1 MRKVAPRCDRM
12 LPARG
17 DRQPLERPAMV
28 FDPHLRS
35 AKETP
40 LFIIGAIFSSLCWL
54 LLIITIIGLF
64 YGGLVLM
71 FVLIAHALHLAH
83 VQGNGLK
90 VSERQLPD
98 LYERVK
104 AAAAKLGLARLP
116 DVYVLQSGGVLNA
129 FATKLL
135 SRRFVIIYA
144 ELAQQCEDPRQL
156 DFVVGH
162 ELGHL
167 AAGHLTWMFFLLPFR
182 LVPWLGPAYSRAC
195 EYTCDRAGFVV
206 AGDLEPS
213 LRGLCVL
220 AAGRLAGRADLQ
232 AFSDQR
238 NASGGF
244 WMSIFELVSTHPY
257 LCKRAGALQ
266 EFAAPGTIRP
276 VPRNPFA
283 YPLAPFLGMGAGGG
297 LQSSLLIMIVVF
309 AVVFARLVPAL
320 KQYQKIAQAS
330 GASYITRPATQNDD
344 DSEQLNRGDDSMNQ
358 PATRTTPR

>member
-1 MRKVAPRCDRM
+1 MHKVDPRWDTM
-12 LPARG
+12 LFARG
-17 DRQPLERPAMV
+17 NRQPLERPAKV
-28 FDPHLRS
+28 FDPRLRS

-40 LFIIGAIFSSLCWL
+40 LFVIGVIFSSVCWL

-64 YGGLVLM
+64 YGGLALV

-98 LYERVK
+98 LYQRVK
-104 AAAAKLGLARLP
+104 VAAAKLGVAHVP

-182 LVPWLGPAYSRAC
+182 LVPWFGPAYSRAC

-206 AGDLEPS
+206 VGDLEPS

-238 NASGGF
+238 SASGGF

-257 LCKRAGALQ
+257 LCKRAAALQ

-283 YPLAPFLGMGAGGG
+283 YPLAPFLGLGAAGGM
-297 LQSSLLIMIVVF
+297 QSGFVMMIVVF
-309 AVVFARLVPAL
+309 ALAFAMVVPTL
-320 KQYQKIAQAS
+320 KKYQKIAQTA
-330 GASYITRPATQNDD
+330 GASYSPRPSPNDD
-344 DSEQLNRGDDSMNQ
+344 DSQQLKRDEEERRRS
-358 PATRTTPR
+358 P

>member
-1 MRKVAPRCDRM
+1 MA
-12 LPARG
+12 
-17 DRQPLERPAMV
+17 
-28 FDPHLRS
+28 FDPRLRS
-35 AKETP
+35 EKEMP
-40 LFIIGAIFSSLCWL
+40 LFILGLIFSSVSWL
-54 LLIITIIGLF
+54 LLIVSIIGLV
-64 YGGLVLM
+64 YGGMVLV

-90 VSERQLPD
+90 ISDRQLPD

-104 AAAAKLGLARLP
+104 VASKKLGLARVP
-116 DVYVLQSGGVLNA
+116 DVYVLQSGGILNA

-135 SRRFVIIYA
+135 SRRFVIIYS
-144 ELAQQCEDPRQL
+144 ELADNCADPRQL

-195 EYTCDRAGFVV
+195 EYTCDRAGLAVV
-206 AGDLEPS
+206 GELEPS

-238 NASGGF
+238 SASGGF

-257 LCKRAGALQ
+257 LCKRAAALQ
-266 EFAAPGTIRP
+266 EFAAPGTVKP
-276 VPRNPFA
+276 VPRSALA
-283 YPLAPFLGMGAGGG
+283 YPLAPFLGFAAAGNMQAGF
-297 LQSSLLIMIVVF
+297 LVVIFLIAFVF
-309 AVVFARLVPAL
+309 AMAVPAF
-320 KQYQKIAQAS
+320 KQYQKAISAAATGAQIHSLHA
-330 GASYITRPATQNDD
+330 DD
-344 DSEQLNRGDDSMNQ
+344 DAELDQLDVGQRAGAPDKGQQGLDS
-358 PATRTTPR
+358 PAKAPPSRPEAADRVR

>member
-1 MRKVAPRCDRM
+1 M
-12 LPARG
+12 
-17 DRQPLERPAMV
+17 
-28 FDPHLRS
+28 FDPRLRS

-40 LFIIGAIFSSLCWL
+40 LFIVGVIFSSVCWL

-64 YGGLVLM
+64 YGGLVLV

-104 AAAAKLGLARLP
+104 VAGAKLGIARVP

-129 FATKLL
+129 FATRLL

-206 AGDLEPS
+206 VGDLEPS

-266 EFAAPGTIRP
+266 EFAAPGTIKP

-283 YPLAPFLGMGAGGG
+283 YPLAPFLGLGATGGMQSG
-297 LQSSLLIMIVVF
+297 LLMMIVVF
-309 AVVFARLVPAL
+309 ALVFAMVVPTL
-320 KQYQKIAQAS
+320 KKYQQIAQTA
-330 GASYITRPATQNDD
+330 GASYVHRPATQNDD
-344 DSEQLNRGDDSMNQ
+344 DSQQLSRDEEERRPS
-358 PATRTTPR
+358 P

>member
-1 MRKVAPRCDRM
+1 
-12 LPARG
+12 
-17 DRQPLERPAMV
+17 MV

-64 YGGLVLM
+64 YGGLVLV

-98 LYERVK
+98 LYERIK
-104 AAAAKLGLARLP
+104 AAAAKLGIARVP
-116 DVYVLQSGGVLNA
+116 DVYVLQSGGILNA

-206 AGDLEPS
+206 VGDLEPS

-220 AAGRLAGRADLQ
+220 AAGRLARRADLQ

-266 EFAAPGTIRP
+266 EFAAPGTVQP

-283 YPLAPFLGMGAGGG
+283 YPLAPFLGFGASGGMQSG
-297 LQSSLLIMIVVF
+297 LLNMIVVF
-309 AVVFARLVPAL
+309 ALGFAMLAPAL
-320 KQYQKIAQAS
+320 KQYQKTIAQTAA
-330 GASYITRPATQNDD
+330 GPSYTATQNAD
-344 DSEQLNRGDDSMNQ
+344 DSEQPNRDDEDSMDQ
-358 PATRTTPR
+358 PATGTTRPLTSPGNPPA